1 MDPAN
6 GVKASFGY
14 PSQTNC
20 RTEEEG
26 DDDCD
31 REDPNPVGGPSDQ
44 SITSLGTGAPD
55 SSVHHAPTSP
65 VLIVL
70 GTTSKRS
77 RLAHGRIPG
86 TSHAHQSNENKFH
99 ERTCQRKQRDH
110 WMDSHHIGMV

>member
-70 GTTSKRS
+70 GTASKRR
-77 RLAHGRIPG
+77 RLAQGGSPGQVMRITP
-86 TSHAHQSNENKFH
+86 TSAKKRNRPTGWIPTTSAWF
-99 ERTCQRKQRDH
+99 R
-110 WMDSHHIGMV
+110 